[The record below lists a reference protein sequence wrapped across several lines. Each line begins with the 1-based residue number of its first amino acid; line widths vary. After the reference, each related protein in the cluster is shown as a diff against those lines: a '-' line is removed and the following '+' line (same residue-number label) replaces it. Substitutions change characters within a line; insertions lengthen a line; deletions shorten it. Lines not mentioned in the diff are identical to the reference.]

1 MKKVLKVFDDMKA
14 DMEVN
19 RRFNPIVIKLFMTG

>member
-1 MKKVLKVFDDMKA
+1 MLKVFDDMKA

-19 RRFNPIVIKLFMTG
+19 RRFSPIVIKLFMTG